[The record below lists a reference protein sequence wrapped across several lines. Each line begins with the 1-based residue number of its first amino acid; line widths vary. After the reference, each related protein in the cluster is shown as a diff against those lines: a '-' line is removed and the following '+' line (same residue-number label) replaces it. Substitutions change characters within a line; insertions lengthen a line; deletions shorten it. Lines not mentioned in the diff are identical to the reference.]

1 MRYLVD
7 TCVLSELRKK
17 KPNPAAVSWLQR
29 HFDGNDFFI
38 SAITIAE
45 ILHGIRKLNP
55 EDPRRKPLTEWLESD
70 IIEKYGDSI
79 LPFDMDAAK
88 KWGEIMAEADSAG
101 HPRPPL
107 DAQIVAI
114 ALAHNLV
121 IVTRN
126 VSDMSFAGVKVV
138 NPFSK

>member
-1 MRYLVD
+1 MARD
-7 TCVLSELRKK
+7 GQRQSTSQRKPSHALSCRHLRPKRAAKK
-17 KPNPAAVSWLQR
+17 EAKSSSGILA
-29 HFDGNDFFI
+29 
-38 SAITIAE
+38 SASF
-45 ILHGIRKLNP
+45 
-55 EDPRRKPLTEWLESD
+55 KPLTEWLESD

-88 KWGEIMAEADSAG
+88 KWGEIMAEADSVG
-101 HPRPPL
+101 RPRPPL
-107 DAQIVAI
+107 NAQIVAI

-126 VSDMSFAGVKVV
+126 VSDMNFAGVKVI

>member
-1 MRYLVD
+1 MLFLDRRFQIDPEDVSH
-7 TCVLSELRKK
+7 VE
-17 KPNPAAVSWLQR
+17 AA
-29 HFDGNDFFI
+29 D
-38 SAITIAE
+38 
-45 ILHGIRKLNP
+45 HGIRKLNP

-88 KWGEIMAEADSAG
+88 KWGEVMAEADSSG
-101 HPRPPL
+101 RPRPPL

-114 ALAHNLV
+114 ALAHNLA

-126 VSDMSFAGVKVV
+126 VSDMNFAGAKVV

>member
-1 MRYLVD
+1 
-7 TCVLSELRKK
+7 
-17 KPNPAAVSWLQR
+17 
-29 HFDGNDFFI
+29 
-38 SAITIAE
+38 
-45 ILHGIRKLNP
+45 
-55 EDPRRKPLTEWLESD
+55 
-70 IIEKYGDSI
+70 
-79 LPFDMDAAK
+79 MDAAK
-88 KWGEIMAEADSAG
+88 KWGEIMAEADSSG

-126 VSDMSFAGVKVV
+126 VSDMNFAGVKVV